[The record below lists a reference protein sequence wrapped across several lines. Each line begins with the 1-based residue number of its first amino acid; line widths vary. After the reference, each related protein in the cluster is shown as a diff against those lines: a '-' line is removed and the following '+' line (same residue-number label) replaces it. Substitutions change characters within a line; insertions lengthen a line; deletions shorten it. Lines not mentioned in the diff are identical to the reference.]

1 MIPASTMPFLP
12 ISARETGLRL
22 QAVCI
27 PAWRGLGWPCGR
39 LLPSALF
46 TLSSGDYL
54 PSQAEAQSALPDR
67 AQLEEALLVLAVTLA
82 KGLGLEG
89 GSTGRL
95 ETVFMLV

>member
-1 MIPASTMPFLP
+1 MRGKQVFGYKQCAFLP
-12 ISARETGLRL
+12 GGASGGH
-22 QAVCI
+22 VVGC
-27 PAWRGLGWPCGR
+27 CR
-39 LLPSALF
+39 LLCSPC
-46 TLSSGDYL
+46 
-54 PSQAEAQSALPDR
+54 PVEATFPPRLKQSALPDR